1 MLRYLVWIPLIVV
14 TLFVGSVLAALLFRC
29 SPADIV
35 QALKSG
41 ETLFALRL
49 SLLTSL
55 AAVCLALLLG
65 VPTGYV
71 LARRAFPGHTLIDTL
86 LDLPLVMTP
95 LVAGVG
101 LLMLF
106 GRDWL
111 GGPLTELG
119 LSLVFTPWGA
129 VVAQTFIAT
138 PIVIRSS
145 KAAFEGVNRRY
156 ELAAQTL
163 GLPGHAIFVR
173 VTLPL
178 AWQGLVTGT
187 VLAWARALGEF
198 GATLMIA
205 GATRFKT
212 ATLPVSVYLN
222 ISSGELELALAS
234 AWILL
239 LIGFVLLLAVK
250 LIGRGA
256 SGQLLTC
263 DPRPQK

>member
-1 MLRYLVWIPLIVV
+1 MLRFLVWVPLVLITLLVV
-14 TLFVGSVLAALLFRC
+14 GVLSALFFHV
-29 SPADIV
+29 SPSEIV
-35 QALKSG
+35 QALQNR

-49 SLLTSL
+49 SLLTSS
-55 AAVCLALLLG
+55 AAVCLSLLLG
-65 VPTGYV
+65 VPSGYV
-71 LARRAFPGHTLIDTL
+71 LARRHFPGRAVIDTL

-101 LLMLF
+101 LLFLF

-111 GGPLTELG
+111 GGYLTELG
-119 LSLVFTPWGA
+119 IRLVFTPLGA
-129 VVAQTFIAT
+129 IAAQTFIAT

-145 KAAFEGVNRRY
+145 RAAFEGVNRRY

-163 GLPGHAIFVR
+163 GLPAQYIFFR
-173 VTLPL
+173 ITLPL
-178 AWQGLVTGT
+178 ARQGILTGT

-222 ISSGELELALAS
+222 ISSGELGLALAG
-234 AWILL
+234 AWLL
-239 LIGFVLLLAVK
+239 LFFGFVLLLTVK
-250 LIGRGA
+250 VLGKGTNGR
-256 SGQLLTC
+256 LLN
-263 DPRPQK
+263 